1 MRSSGRLSAL
11 PSFCIAGWTFSIEAP
26 EPALVSQLAADWR
39 AFAAPGG
46 GAHTAL
52 ELRTRAKRQRPPGWL
67 PRLPAIHPEA
77 NGALRLEGDGFRA
90 LLSADRRTGWVEQP
104 LERFPV
110 EAVVRVLLAEWLLAR
125 GGMLLHGVALA
136 HQGRAAVFCGFSG
149 AGKSTLGAWGA
160 KGGLTLL
167 ADELVALVPDG
178 EGFCAHGTPWNAGT
192 NACASLAMLGVLA
205 HAREARLRP
214 VEPSTVLRVMLS
226 NVLEPADSPSL
237 RARLFQLAGRLLAAV
252 PAREFEF
259 APNPEAAEAVREAL
273 AAR

>member
-1 MRSSGRLSAL
+1 M
-11 PSFCIAGWTFSIEAP
+11 
-26 EPALVSQLAADWR
+26 
-39 AFAAPGG
+39 
-46 GAHTAL
+46 
-52 ELRTRAKRQRPPGWL
+52 
-67 PRLPAIHPEA
+67 
-77 NGALRLEGDGFRA
+77 GDGFRA
-90 LLSADRRTGWVEQP
+90 LLSADRRTGLVEQP
-104 LERFPV
+104 TERFPV

-136 HQGRAAVFCGFSG
+136 HQGRAAVFTGFSG

-160 KGGLTLL
+160 RGGLTLL

-178 EGFCAHGTPWNAGT
+178 EGFAAHGTPWNQGT
-192 NACASLAMLGVLA
+192 NARASLAMLGVLA

-226 NVLEPADSPSL
+226 NVLEPADSPAV
-237 RARLFQLAGRLLAAV
+237 RARLFQLAGRVLAGV
-252 PAREFEF
+252 PARELEF